1 MLIQILKFKFSQK
14 LEHQSKHTCRHQVAF
29 YKHFEYMYG
38 LNINKHYY
46 FFIQGVSKKKKTSQ

>member
-29 YKHFEYMYG
+29 YKHNQIKVA
-38 LNINKHYY
+38 LNI
-46 FFIQGVSKKKKTSQ
+46 FFFVCILD